1 MGPGIKGW
9 KREYFHTPSP
19 LMNPREKML
28 SVPATLSSLVPE
40 GEVSCQELQQ
50 KKKKK
55 KKSIELEAQT

>member
-1 MGPGIKGW
+1 
-9 KREYFHTPSP
+9 
-19 LMNPREKML
+19 ML

-55 KKSIELEAQT
+55 KSIELEAQT